1 MQLKAIPVRSA
12 SVVPSRPFRK
22 TFVTVEGVVAVGG
35 LMGTVQLFTGTGTPP
50 VSVLSPI
57 GLSSWILPGVWLFA
71 TVAVPSVAAAWLAWR
86 RSPYGPAAVLL
97 ASTTLAL
104 ELLVQIPFLG
114 PSVLQLIFGAIA
126 VFMAVLAIRA
136 RREGWWPRRLFRRT
150 R

>member
-1 MQLKAIPVRSA
+1 MQLNAIPVRSA
-12 SVVPSRPFRK
+12 SVVPSWPFRK

-57 GLSSWILPGVWLFA
+57 GLSSWILPGGWLFA

-126 VFMAVLAIRA
+126 IFMAVLAIRA
-136 RREGWWPRRLFRRT
+136 RREGWWPRRLFRRE
-150 R
+150 